1 MKIIQKR
8 KFFYFLSGILV
19 FLSILSISIWGLKL
33 GIDFTG
39 GILMEVDFH
48 QKSPDKDEVK
58 NIVSGI
64 EGVGSGVQI
73 QPVGENSDIIRFS
86 SDSDSKSEEVG
97 NVLKQKFS
105 SIEIVRVEFISSV
118 VSSELKRGAFYA
130 VVIAVIFIALY
141 IAWAFRKISYPI
153 QSWKYGV
160 CAVIALMH
168 DIIITVGIFSVLGK
182 FYGLEVG
189 ISFIAALLTILG
201 YSINDTIV
209 VYDRIRENLL
219 KAGSA
224 KEFEETTNNSINE
237 TLGRSINTS
246 MTVILVL
253 LAIFFFGGG
262 DIKYFALALAIGVLF
277 GTYSSI
283 FIASSFLVDIWKREQ
298 C

>member
-1 MKIIQKR
+1 
-8 KFFYFLSGILV
+8 
-19 FLSILSISIWGLKL
+19 
-33 GIDFTG
+33 
-39 GILMEVDFH
+39 MEVDFH